1 MIDLTEEK
9 IQVLPVLPV
18 RGLPVFPYM
27 IIHFDVGREGSIR
40 AVEEAMVENQHIFLL
55 AQKDINEASP
65 DIDGLYDVGTVARV
79 KQVLKMPDNDIRVLV
94 EGLYRAR
101 VRQFVSQKPYLLC
114 EVAAQPQPEAD
125 SEEIAVT
132 KEAYMRKLKNLCVD
146 YFSNTGKVA
155 NEALGSFAA
164 ITDPDKFSD
173 IIAANLFVDA
183 DVKQALLAEFDVLE
197 RLRLLLDVLAHEI
210 QIQTIERDIN
220 REVKREMDKQ
230 QRDYYLREQIKVIQD
245 ELDDGDGVGT
255 EIDRYL
261 DALEQA
267 NAPEM
272 VMEKAKK
279 ELDRLYKMQPGN
291 PEGSV
296 IRTYV
301 EWLIDLPWSKTT
313 QECRN
318 IKQAEK
324 ILNEDHFGLK
334 DVKERILEFLAVRAL
349 ADDIKSP
356 ILCLVGPPGVGK
368 TSIAKSIARASNR
381 NYVRMSLGGV
391 RDEAEIRGHRRT
403 YIGAMP
409 GRIISALKN
418 AGSMNPLILLDEID
432 KMSADFKGDPSS
444 ALLEVLDSE
453 QNFAFRDHYI
463 ELPVDLS
470 NVLFLTTANSLDTI
484 DRPLLDRME
493 VIEISGYTED
503 EKLSI
508 AAQYLI
514 PKQLK
519 IHGLKKSNLRMAK
532 PVIADIINGYTKE
545 SGVRGL
551 ERRIAKIMRRA
562 AKLIVSEGRK
572 SVTVTQKNLESFLGK
587 RIYTYNKMNEQDEAG
602 VATGLAWTQ
611 YGGDTLSIEVNCME
625 GTGKVELTGSLGDVM
640 KESAR
645 AAISYIRPNAKKLG
659 IAPDFYKNMDIHIH
673 VPEGATPKDGPSA
686 GITMA
691 TALVSALTRRPVKKT
706 VAMTGEITLRGRVLP
721 IGGLKE
727 KSLAAYRAGI
737 RTIIIPEENKRD
749 LDELPQVVLNE
760 VTFVPAKSMD
770 TVLQTALAEG
780 ER

>member
-1 MIDLTEEK
+1 MTEEN
-9 IQVLPVLPV
+9 IRVLPVLPL

-27 IIHFDVGREGSIR
+27 IIHFDVGRESSIR
-40 AVEEAMVENQHIFLL
+40 AVEEAMVENQLIFLL
-55 AQKDINEASP
+55 AQKDIDEISPSP
-65 DIDGLYDVGTVARV
+65 DGMYEVGTIARV
-79 KQVLKMPDNDIRVLV
+79 KQVLKLPDDDIRVLV
-94 EGLYRAR
+94 EGIGRAR
-101 VRQFVSQKPYLLC
+101 VRRFLSESPYFLS
-114 EVAAQPQPEAD
+114 EVEIPP
-125 SEEIAVT
+125 SEEESGEAAVT
-132 KEAYMRKLKNLCVD
+132 KEAYMRRLKNLCVD
-146 YFSNTGKVA
+146 YFTNTGKVA
-155 NEALGSFAA
+155 NEAVGSFAA
-164 ITDPDKFSD
+164 ITDPDKFAD

-183 DVKQALLAEFDVLE
+183 NVKQQLLGTFDVLE
-197 RLRLLLDVLAHEI
+197 RLKLLLDVMVHEL
-210 QIQTIERDIN
+210 QIQTVEREIN

-230 QRDYYLREQIKVIQD
+230 QRDYYLREQMKVIQE
-245 ELDDGDGVGT
+245 ELDGADGIGAEVED
-255 EIDRYL
+255 YL
-261 DALEQA
+261 SRLEAAQVPDA
-267 NAPEM
+267 

-291 PEGSV
+291 PEGAV

-301 EWLIDLPWSKTT
+301 EWLIDLPWNKPT
-313 QECRN
+313 EEN
-318 IKQAEK
+318 HDIKQAER
-324 ILNEDHFGLK
+324 ILNQDHYGLK
-334 DVKERILEFLAVRAL
+334 EVKERILEFLAVRAL

-381 NYVRMSLGGV
+381 SYVRMSLGGV

-409 GRIISALKN
+409 GRLISALKQ
-418 AGSMNPLILLDEID
+418 AGSSNPLILLDEID
-432 KMSADFKGDPSS
+432 KLSADFKGDPSS

-470 NVLFLTTANSLDTI
+470 NVMFITTANSLEPI

-493 VIEISGYTED
+493 VIEVSGYTED
-503 EKLSI
+503 EKLAI
-508 AAQYLI
+508 ATGYLI

-519 IHGLKKSNLRMAK
+519 LHGLKKSSLRIGK
-532 PVIADIINGYTKE
+532 PVILDIINYYTKE

-551 ERRIAKIMRRA
+551 ERRLAKIMRRA

-587 RIYTYNKMNEQDEAG
+587 RLYSYNKRNDKDEAG

-645 AAISYIRPNAKKLG
+645 AAISYIRPHAAELG
-659 IAPDFYKNMDIHIH
+659 IDPEFYKQMDIHIH

-691 TALVSALTRRPVKKT
+691 TALVSALTKRPVKKS

-737 RTIIIPEENKRD
+737 DTIIIPSENQKD
-749 LDELPQVVLNE
+749 LDELPQTVREE
-760 VTFVPAKSMD
+760 VRFVPASHMD
-770 TVLQTALAEG
+770 TVLETALVQAEG
-780 ER
+780 TI

>member
-1 MIDLTEEK
+1 MTEET
-9 IQVLPVLPV
+9 IRVLPVLPL

-27 IIHFDVGREGSIR
+27 IIHFDVGRESSIR
-40 AVEEAMVENQHIFLL
+40 AVEAAMVENQLIFLL
-55 AQKDINEASP
+55 AQKDMEEMSPSP
-65 DIDGLYDVGTVARV
+65 DGMYEVGTMARV
-79 KQVLKMPDNDIRVLV
+79 KQVLKLPDDDIRVLV
-94 EGLYRAR
+94 EGIGRAR
-101 VRQFVSQKPYLLC
+101 VRRFLSESPYFLC
-114 EVAAQPQPEAD
+114 EVEIPLLEEESGEA
-125 SEEIAVT
+125 AVT
-132 KEAYMRKLKNLCVD
+132 KEAYMRRLKNLSVD
-146 YFSNTGKVA
+146 YFTNTGKVA
-155 NEALGSFAA
+155 NEAVGSFAA
-164 ITDPDKFSD
+164 ITDPDKFAD

-183 DVKQALLAEFDVLE
+183 KVKQQLLGTFDVLE
-197 RLRLLLDVLAHEI
+197 RLKLLLDVMVHEL
-210 QIQTIERDIN
+210 QIQTVEREIN

-230 QRDYYLREQIKVIQD
+230 QRDYYLREQMKVIQE
-245 ELDDGDGVGT
+245 ELDGADGIGAEVED
-255 EIDRYL
+255 YL
-261 DALEQA
+261 SRLEAAQV
-267 NAPEM
+267 PEA

-291 PEGSV
+291 PEGAV

-301 EWLIDLPWSKTT
+301 EWLIDLPWNKST
-313 QECRN
+313 EEN
-318 IKQAEK
+318 HDIKRAER
-324 ILNEDHFGLK
+324 ILNQDHYGLK
-334 DVKERILEFLAVRAL
+334 EVKERILEFLAVRAL

-381 NYVRMSLGGV
+381 SYVRMSLGGV

-409 GRIISALKN
+409 GRLISALKQ
-418 AGSMNPLILLDEID
+418 AGSSNPLILLDEID
-432 KMSADFKGDPSS
+432 KLSADFKGDPSS

-470 NVLFLTTANSLDTI
+470 NVMFITTANSLEPI

-493 VIEISGYTED
+493 VIEVSGYTED
-503 EKLSI
+503 EKLAI
-508 AAQYLI
+508 ATGYLI

-519 IHGLKKSNLRMAK
+519 AHGLKKSSLRIGK
-532 PVIADIINGYTKE
+532 PVILDIINYYTKE

-551 ERRIAKIMRRA
+551 ERRLAKIMRRA

-587 RIYTYNKMNEQDEAG
+587 RLYSYNKRNDKDEAG

-625 GTGKVELTGSLGDVM
+625 GSGKVELTGSLGDVM

-645 AAISYIRPNAKKLG
+645 AAISYIRPHAAELG
-659 IAPDFYKNMDIHIH
+659 IDPDFYKEMDIHIH

-691 TALVSALTRRPVKKT
+691 TALVSALTKRPVKKS

-737 RTIIIPEENKRD
+737 DTIIIPSENQKD
-749 LDELPQVVLNE
+749 LDELPQAVREE
-760 VTFVPAKSMD
+760 VRFVPASHMD
-770 TVLQTALAEG
+770 TVLETALVQAEG
-780 ER
+780 TV

>member
-1 MIDLTEEK
+1 MTEEK

-40 AVEEAMVENQHIFLL
+40 AVEEAMVEHQLIFLL
-55 AQKDINEASP
+55 AQKDIDETAP
-65 DIDGLYDVGTVARV
+65 GIDGLYDVGTVARV

-94 EGLYRAR
+94 EGLHRAR

-114 EVAAQPQPEAD
+114 EVADVPTPETEDA
-125 SEEIAVT
+125 EIRVT

-155 NEALGSFAA
+155 NEALSSFAA
-164 ITDPDKFSD
+164 IADPDKFSD

-183 DVKQALLAEFDVLE
+183 EVKQALLAEFDVLE
-197 RLRLLLDVLAHEI
+197 RLRLLLDVMVHEI
-210 QIQTIERDIN
+210 QIQTVERDIN

-230 QRDYYLREQIKVIQD
+230 QRDYYLREQMKVIQD
-245 ELDDGDGVGT
+245 ELDDGDSLGA

-261 DALEQA
+261 DALNQA
-267 NAPEM
+267 NAPEA
-272 VMEKAKK
+272 VMEKARK

-301 EWLIDLPWSKTT
+301 EWLIDLPWNKTT
-313 QECRN
+313 EENRD
-318 IKQAEK
+318 IRQAEK
-324 ILNEDHFGLK
+324 ILNADHYGLK

-368 TSIAKSIARASNR
+368 TSIAKSIARATNR

-418 AGSMNPLILLDEID
+418 AGSSNPLILLDEID
-432 KMSADFKGDPSS
+432 KLSADFKGDPSS

-470 NVLFLTTANSLDTI
+470 NVLFLTTANSLEPI

-493 VIEISGYTED
+493 IIEISGYTED
-503 EKLSI
+503 EKLAI
-508 AAQYLI
+508 AMQYLI

-519 IHGLKKSNLRMAK
+519 IHGLKKSNLRIGK

-587 RIYTYNKMNEQDEAG
+587 RIYTYNKMQEQDEAG

-645 AAISYIRPNAKKLG
+645 AAISYIRPNAEKLG
-659 IAPDFYKNMDIHIH
+659 IAPDFYKTMDIHIH

-691 TALVSALTRRPVKKT
+691 TALVSALTKRPVKKT

-737 RTIIIPEENKRD
+737 RTIVIPAENKRD
-749 LDELPQVVLNE
+749 LDELPQVVRDD
-760 VTFVPAKSMD
+760 VTFVPASSMD
-770 TVLQTALAEG
+770 TVLQTALAEVAP
-780 ER
+780 

>member
-1 MIDLTEEK
+1 MTEEK

-55 AQKDINEASP
+55 AQKDIDEASP
-65 DIDGLYDVGTVARV
+65 DTDGLYDVGTVARV
-79 KQVLKMPDNDIRVLV
+79 KQVLKMPDNNIRVLV

-101 VRQFVSQKPYLLC
+101 VRQFVSQTPYFVC
-114 EVAAQPQPEAD
+114 EVVAPPQPEVED
-125 SEEIAVT
+125 EEIAVT

-146 YFSNTGKVA
+146 YFSNTGRVA

-164 ITDPDKFSD
+164 IADPDKFSD
-173 IIAANLFVDA
+173 IIAANLFVEA
-183 DVKQALLAEFDVLE
+183 DVKQALLAEFDGLE
-197 RLRLLLDVLAHEI
+197 RLRLLLDVMVHEI
-210 QIQTIERDIN
+210 QIQTVERDIN

-245 ELDDGDGVGT
+245 ELDDGDGVGA

-261 DALEQA
+261 DALEIA
-267 NAPEM
+267 NAPEA

-301 EWLIDLPWSKTT
+301 EWLIDLPWSKKT
-313 QECRN
+313 EESHDIR
-318 IKQAEK
+318 QAEK

-368 TSIAKSIARASNR
+368 TSIAKSIARAANR
-381 NYVRMSLGGV
+381 SYVRMSLGGV

-409 GRIISALKN
+409 GRLISALKN

-470 NVLFLTTANSLDTI
+470 GVMFLTTANSLDTI

-508 AAQYLI
+508 ATQYLI

-519 IHGLKKSNLRMAK
+519 IHGLKKSSLRMGK
-532 PVIADIINGYTKE
+532 QVIADIINGYTKE

-551 ERRIAKIMRRA
+551 ERRIAKIMRRV
-562 AKLIVSEGRK
+562 AKLIVSDGRK
-572 SVTVTQKNLESFLGK
+572 SVTVTQKNLESFVGK
-587 RIYTYNKMNEQDEAG
+587 RIYTYNKMNEKDEAG

-645 AAISYIRPNAKKLG
+645 AAISYIRSHVAELG
-659 IAPDFYKNMDIHIH
+659 ICQDFYKTMDIHIH

-691 TALVSALTRRPVKKT
+691 TALVSALSKRPVKKT

-737 RTIIIPEENKRD
+737 RTILIPEENKRD
-749 LDELPQVVLNE
+749 LDELPQVVRDE
-760 VTFVPAKSMD
+760 VTFVPARHMD

-780 ER
+780 KSE

>member
-1 MIDLTEEK
+1 MTEET
-9 IQVLPVLPV
+9 IRVLPVLPL

-27 IIHFDVGREGSIR
+27 IIHFDVGRESSIR
-40 AVEEAMVENQHIFLL
+40 AVEAAMVENQLIFLL
-55 AQKDINEASP
+55 AQKDMEEMSPSP
-65 DIDGLYDVGTVARV
+65 DGMYEVGTMARV
-79 KQVLKMPDNDIRVLV
+79 KQVLKLPDDDIRVLV
-94 EGLYRAR
+94 EGIGRAR
-101 VRQFVSQKPYLLC
+101 VRRFLSESPYFLC
-114 EVAAQPQPEAD
+114 EVEIPLLEEESGEA
-125 SEEIAVT
+125 AVT
-132 KEAYMRKLKNLCVD
+132 KEAYMRRLKNLSVD
-146 YFSNTGKVA
+146 YFTNTGKVA
-155 NEALGSFAA
+155 NEAVGSFAA
-164 ITDPDKFSD
+164 ITDPDKFAD

-183 DVKQALLAEFDVLE
+183 KVKQQLLGTFDVLE
-197 RLRLLLDVLAHEI
+197 RLKLLLDVMVHEL
-210 QIQTIERDIN
+210 QIQTVEREIN

-230 QRDYYLREQIKVIQD
+230 QRDYYLREQMKVIQE
-245 ELDDGDGVGT
+245 ELDGADGIGAEVED
-255 EIDRYL
+255 YL
-261 DALEQA
+261 SRLEAAQV
-267 NAPEM
+267 PEA

-291 PEGSV
+291 PEGAV

-301 EWLIDLPWSKTT
+301 EWLIDLPWNKST
-313 QECRN
+313 EEN
-318 IKQAEK
+318 HDIKRAER
-324 ILNEDHFGLK
+324 ILNQDHYGLK
-334 DVKERILEFLAVRAL
+334 EVKERILEFLAVRAL

-381 NYVRMSLGGV
+381 SYVRMSLGGV

-409 GRIISALKN
+409 GRLISALKQ
-418 AGSMNPLILLDEID
+418 AGSSNPLILLDEID
-432 KMSADFKGDPSS
+432 KLSADFKGAPSS

-470 NVLFLTTANSLDTI
+470 NVMFITTANSLEPI

-493 VIEISGYTED
+493 VIEVSGYTED
-503 EKLSI
+503 EKLAI
-508 AAQYLI
+508 ATGYLI

-519 IHGLKKSNLRMAK
+519 AHGLKKSSLRIGK
-532 PVIADIINGYTKE
+532 PVILDIINYYTKE

-551 ERRIAKIMRRA
+551 ERRLAKIMRRA

-587 RIYTYNKMNEQDEAG
+587 RLYSYNKRNDKDEAG

-625 GTGKVELTGSLGDVM
+625 GSGKVELTGSLGDVM

-645 AAISYIRPNAKKLG
+645 AAISYIRPHAAELG
-659 IAPDFYKNMDIHIH
+659 IDPDFYKEMDIHIH

-691 TALVSALTRRPVKKT
+691 TALVSALTKRPVKKS

-737 RTIIIPEENKRD
+737 DTIIIPSENQKD
-749 LDELPQVVLNE
+749 LDELPQAVREE
-760 VTFVPAKSMD
+760 VRFVPASHMD
-770 TVLQTALAEG
+770 TVLETALVQAEG
-780 ER
+780 TV

>member
-1 MIDLTEEK
+1 MTEEK

-55 AQKDINEASP
+55 AQRDIDEVSP
-65 DIDGLYDVGTVARV
+65 DTDGLYDVGTVARV

-101 VRQFVSQKPYLLC
+101 VRQFVAQTPYFVC
-114 EVAAQPQPEAD
+114 EVAAPPQPVAE
-125 SEEIAVT
+125 SEEIAVA

-146 YFSNTGKVA
+146 YFSNTGRVA
-155 NEALGSFAA
+155 NEAVGSFAA
-164 ITDPDKFSD
+164 IADPDKFSD
-173 IIAANLFVDA
+173 IIAANLFVEA
-183 DVKQALLAEFDVLE
+183 DVKQALLAEFDGLE
-197 RLRLLLDVLAHEI
+197 RLRLLLDVMVHEI
-210 QIQTIERDIN
+210 QIQTVERDIH

-245 ELDDGDGVGT
+245 ELDDGDGVGA

-261 DALEQA
+261 DALEQTG
-267 NAPEM
+267 APDA

-313 QECRN
+313 EENRD

-324 ILNEDHFGLK
+324 VLNEDHFGLK

-368 TSIAKSIARASNR
+368 TSIAKSIARAANR

-409 GRIISALKN
+409 GRLIAALKN

-493 VIEISGYTED
+493 VIELSGYTED

-508 AAQYLI
+508 ATQYLI

-519 IHGLKKSNLRMAK
+519 IHGLKKSSLRMAK

-562 AKLIVSEGRK
+562 AKLIVSDGRK

-587 RIYTYNKMNEQDEAG
+587 CIYTYNKMNENDEAG

-645 AAISYIRPNAKKLG
+645 AAISYIRSHAADLG
-659 IAPDFYKNMDIHIH
+659 VDKAFYKTMDIHIH

-737 RTIIIPEENKRD
+737 HTIVIPEDNKKD
-749 LDELPQVVLNE
+749 LDELPQVVLDN
-760 VTFVPAKSMD
+760 VTFVPARHMG
-770 TVLQTALAEG
+770 TVLQTALAEV
-780 ER
+780 

>member
-1 MIDLTEEK
+1 MTEEK

-55 AQKDINEASP
+55 AQKDIDEASP
-65 DIDGLYDVGTVARV
+65 DTDGLYDVGTVARV
-79 KQVLKMPDNDIRVLV
+79 KQVLKMPDNNIRVLV

-101 VRQFVSQKPYLLC
+101 VRQFVSQTPYFVC
-114 EVAAQPQPEAD
+114 EVVAPPQPEVED
-125 SEEIAVT
+125 EEIAVT

-146 YFSNTGKVA
+146 YFSNTGRVA

-164 ITDPDKFSD
+164 IADPDKFSD
-173 IIAANLFVDA
+173 IIAANLFVEA
-183 DVKQALLAEFDVLE
+183 DVKQALLAEFDGLE
-197 RLRLLLDVLAHEI
+197 RLRLLLDVMVHEI
-210 QIQTIERDIN
+210 QIQTVERDIN

-245 ELDDGDGVGT
+245 ELDDGDGVGA

-261 DALEQA
+261 DALEIA
-267 NAPEM
+267 NAPEA

-301 EWLIDLPWSKTT
+301 EWLIDLPWSKKT
-313 QECRN
+313 EESHDIR
-318 IKQAEK
+318 QAEK

-368 TSIAKSIARASNR
+368 TSIAKSIARAANR
-381 NYVRMSLGGV
+381 SYVRMSLGGV

-409 GRIISALKN
+409 GRLISALKN

-470 NVLFLTTANSLDTI
+470 GVMFLTTANSLDTI

-508 AAQYLI
+508 ATQYLI

-519 IHGLKKSNLRMAK
+519 IHGLKKSSLRMGK
-532 PVIADIINGYTKE
+532 QVIADIINGYTKE

-551 ERRIAKIMRRA
+551 ERRIAKIMRRV
-562 AKLIVSEGRK
+562 AKLIVSDGRK

-587 RIYTYNKMNEQDEAG
+587 RIYTYNKMNEKDEAG

-645 AAISYIRPNAKKLG
+645 AAISYIRSHVAELG
-659 IAPDFYKNMDIHIH
+659 ICQDFYKTMDIHIH

-691 TALVSALTRRPVKKT
+691 TALVSALSKRPVKKT

-737 RTIIIPEENKRD
+737 RTILIPEENKRD
-749 LDELPQVVLNE
+749 LDELPQVVRDE
-760 VTFVPAKSMD
+760 VTFVPARHMD

-780 ER
+780 KSE

>member
-55 AQKDINEASP
+55 AQKDIDETAPN
-65 DIDGLYDVGTVARV
+65 IDGLYDVGTVARV

-101 VRQFVSQKPYLLC
+101 VRQFVSQTPYFVC
-114 EVAAQPQPEAD
+114 EVVAPSHPEVEN
-125 SEEIAVT
+125 EEIAVT

-146 YFSNTGKVA
+146 YFSNTGRVA

-164 ITDPDKFSD
+164 IADPDKFSD
-173 IIAANLFVDA
+173 IIAANLFVEA
-183 DVKQALLAEFDVLE
+183 DVKQALLAEFDGLE
-197 RLRLLLDVLAHEI
+197 RLRLLLDVMVHEI
-210 QIQTIERDIN
+210 QIQTVERDIN

-245 ELDDGDGVGT
+245 ELDDGDGVGA

-261 DALEQA
+261 DALESA
-267 NAPEM
+267 NAPEA

-301 EWLIDLPWSKTT
+301 EWLIDLPWSKKT
-313 QECRN
+313 EESHDIR
-318 IKQAEK
+318 QAEK

-368 TSIAKSIARASNR
+368 TSIAKSIARAANR
-381 NYVRMSLGGV
+381 SYVRMSLGGV

-409 GRIISALKN
+409 GRLISALKN

-470 NVLFLTTANSLDTI
+470 GVMFLTTANSLDTI

-493 VIEISGYTED
+493 VIELSGYTED

-508 AAQYLI
+508 ATQYLI

-519 IHGLKKSNLRMAK
+519 IHGLKKSSLRMGK

-562 AKLIVSEGRK
+562 AKLIVSDGRK

-587 RIYTYNKMNEQDEAG
+587 RIYTYNKMNEKDEAG

-645 AAISYIRPNAKKLG
+645 AAISYIRSCAAELG
-659 IAPDFYKNMDIHIH
+659 ICQDFYKTMDIHIH

-691 TALVSALTRRPVKKT
+691 TALVSALSKRPVKKT

-737 RTIIIPEENKRD
+737 RTIIIPEENKKD
-749 LDELPQVVLNE
+749 LDELPQVVRDE
-760 VTFVPAKSMD
+760 VTFVPASHMD
-770 TVLQTALAEG
+770 MVLQTALAEG
-780 ER
+780 AK